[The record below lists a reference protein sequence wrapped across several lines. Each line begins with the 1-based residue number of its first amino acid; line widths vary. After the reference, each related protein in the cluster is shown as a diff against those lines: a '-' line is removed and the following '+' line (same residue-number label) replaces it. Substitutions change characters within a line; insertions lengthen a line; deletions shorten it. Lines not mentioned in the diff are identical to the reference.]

1 MIKTDNIRIL
11 VCTSEYPP
19 DYSSGIGN
27 VAYNVVEQL
36 KKLGVECTVCSP
48 NGDIKLGSS
57 RMIEKLGIIGLL
69 HYWHQVSN
77 YFKGKN
83 DDYDVV
89 WLHNPLFL
97 KKNPFQ
103 RSLVTIHSTYYGKW
117 IQGLNPM
124 IYNKIAS
131 KIEKHCLN
139 KMNKAQFTAVSR
151 RDCDDIKEAGINCKI
166 TYIPNGVDIEQFKP
180 SDDKKMLRKKFE
192 LPDDDSV
199 ILSVG
204 RLVMHKQ
211 PYKLINVFSLIKEE
225 MEDVTLVI
233 AGRGE
238 LFEPLKKYTMKKDIK
253 NIKFLG
259 FVPDNDLPDLYAC
272 SDYFIIASKYEGG
285 EPVLTVA
292 EAMASGLPCIISD
305 IPNLRFIKGAK
316 SGIVVDFNDEKKAA
330 YRIINYLK
338 EDSKL
343 QNHSKNAREY
353 AVKNLDWKI
362 IAQRYLREL
371 GSVLTRL

>member
-1 MIKTDNIRIL
+1 MNSMRIL

-19 DYSSGIGN
+19 NYSSGIGN

-48 NGDIKLGSS
+48 NGDIKLGSY
-57 RMIEKLGIIGLL
+57 RLIEKLGIIGLL
-69 HYWHQVSN
+69 PYWHQVSK

-83 DDYDVV
+83 DDYDAV

-117 IQGLNPM
+117 IQGLTPM

-131 KIEKHCLN
+131 KIERYCLN

-204 RLVMHKQ
+204 RLVKHKQ
-211 PYKLINVFSLIKEE
+211 PYKLINVFSRIKEE
-225 MEDVTLVI
+225 REGVTLVI

-253 NIKFLG
+253 NIKFIG

-292 EAMASGLPCIISD
+292 EAMASGLPCIVSD

-316 SGIVVDFNDEKKAA
+316 SGIVVDFNNIEKAA
-330 YRIINYLK
+330 EEIIKYL
-338 EDSKL
+338 SKDNSDHL
-343 QNHSKNAREY
+343 ENAREY
-353 AVKNLDWKI
+353 TVNNFDWKI
-362 IAQRYLREL
+362 IAGMYLEEL
-371 GSVLTRL
+371 ERIVSQV